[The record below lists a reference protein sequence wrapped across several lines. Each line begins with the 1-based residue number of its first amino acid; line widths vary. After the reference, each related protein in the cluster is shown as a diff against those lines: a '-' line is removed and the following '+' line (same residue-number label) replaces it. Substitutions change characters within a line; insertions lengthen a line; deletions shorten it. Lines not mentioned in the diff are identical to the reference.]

1 MERAASGTTPA
12 AKSNFICVHGRAN
25 ATIAPHIDTSQ
36 SCSAHSDHRRRYQ
49 VAFYGTYNHQ
59 FTPSSI
65 SNAASRKIPWRM
77 SAPQKLR
84 QRRRLRRVDNV
95 VSVLD
100 TALKRQAAS
109 SVTLQST
116 SSPSVEQIKG
126 ATPEDLSVTAQ
137 GRHLLARHNSG
148 NTSPDQQPFQG
159 ELPGETRKI
168 IAEQARQQNTIKLI
182 QRWKAEMPTEQEM
195 LPKDKYT
202 MFDRKARGYRKG
214 VHKLPKWTRVS
225 QRLNPP
231 GF

>member
-1 MERAASGTTPA
+1 MFGAFKPSAPLSG
-12 AKSNFICVHGRAN
+12 GLLW
-25 ATIAPHIDTSQ
+25 
-36 SCSAHSDHRRRYQ
+36 
-49 VAFYGTYNHQ
+49 
-59 FTPSSI
+59 
-65 SNAASRKIPWRM
+65 KIPWRM

-100 TALKRQAAS
+100 TALKRQAVSTVTFQSSSAPAREQMKSAS
-109 SVTLQST
+109 S
-116 SSPSVEQIKG
+116 
-126 ATPEDLSVTAQ
+126 EDLSITAQ
-137 GRHLLARHNSG
+137 GRHQSSHRNGG
-148 NTSPDQQPFQG
+148 NTSADQQPFQG

-182 QRWKAEMPTEQEM
+182 QRWKSEMPTEQEM